1 MLNFTYIIYYS
12 IEKIILVDFSN
23 FNKKKIKI
31 ELYVYDV
38 LKIVRMIMINVFW
51 SSQYSIDYM
60 LKVGPN
66 RQPPSQWDWA
76 TCQALWAS

>member
-1 MLNFTYIIYYS
+1 MSTLTIHLRLYVFKILICMLNFTYIIYYS

-38 LKIVRMIMINVFW
+38 LKIVRMIMINVF
-51 SSQYSIDYM
+51 
-60 LKVGPN
+60 
-66 RQPPSQWDWA
+66 
-76 TCQALWAS
+76 